1 YDRESNTTK
10 ITERKNNVPSKD
22 INDDGSYDVP
32 MLQLM
37 PGFENAAESDRVYV
51 TKWCGFDGARL
62 AVTLSAVMNYTDGY
76 YFTYP
81 KEYEG
86 KISVDRIL
94 SSRTRIVNFV
104 SDIEKAEKQELFRI
118 KTISL
123 NSWETTENEGWEK
136 LLEDKTTV
144 YAVRISDFGK
154 QNGITH
160 EVIQNEFKLIG

>member
-1 YDRESNTTK
+1 MTNAGRSSSISVSYSLDSTLTVDSELATWA
-10 ITERKNNVPSKD
+10 
-22 INDDGSYDVP
+22 NDDSVSLLVP
-32 MLQLM
+32 
-37 PGFENAAESDRVYV
+37 
-51 TKWCGFDGARL
+51 
-62 AVTLSAVMNYTDGY
+62 
-76 YFTYP
+76 
-81 KEYEG
+81 
-86 KISVDRIL
+86 
-94 SSRTRIVNFV
+94 RIVNFV